1 MGYETHADYILE
13 IRMAKSRKNV
23 LEFLNSLFEKLKP
36 SALKDIEKFLEFK
49 KQDEP
54 NATEIFPWDFR
65 YYNRIRLEKYFF
77 LFFNLFFNLF
87 FIFYFLF
94 LFFIFFFYFLIYFLF
109 FIFFFF

>member
-77 LFFNLFFNLF
+77 LFFYLFLF
-87 FIFYFLF
+87 LFIFIFYFLF
-94 LFFIFFFYFLIYFLF
+94 LFLFF
-109 FIFFFF
+109 FIFYFIFLITFFFFF